1 MGLETKL
8 GHQHSI
14 GLLDQSPYE
23 IFFYILEVVEL
34 NILVTLIVDVHL
46 KTDTSRYT
54 AANSSPMASKR
65 HQ

>member
-14 GLLDQSPYE
+14 GLLYQSPYE

-34 NILVTLIVDVHL
+34 NILVTLLVDVEPE
-46 KTDTSRYT
+46 TDTSRHT
-54 AANSSPMASKR
+54 AANCSPMASKR